1 MPSNFWFWFFNLLL
15 NTIVG
20 PEPAAEP
27 PQEPERRP
35 ERELGQP
42 ATRQRRALDPRLRPP
57 CWPAHA
63 SEDTAAIRGSIAAG
77 AANSDPRAT
86 SCRKSRSGNR

>member
-1 MPSNFWFWFFNLLL
+1 MPSNFWFLVFSLVLD
-15 NTIVG
+15 TIVG
-20 PEPAAEP
+20 PELAAEP

-42 ATRQRRALDPRLRPP
+42 ATRQRRAQDPRRRLP
-57 CWPAHA
+57 CRPAHA
-63 SEDTAAIRGSIAAG
+63 SADTAAIQGNTAAD
-77 AANSDPRAT
+77 AANSDLRAT